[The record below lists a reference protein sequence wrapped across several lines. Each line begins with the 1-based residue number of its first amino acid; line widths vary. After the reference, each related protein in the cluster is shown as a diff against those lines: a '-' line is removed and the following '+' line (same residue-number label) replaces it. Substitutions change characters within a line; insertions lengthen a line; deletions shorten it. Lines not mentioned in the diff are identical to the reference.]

1 MNKFVLSFLIL
12 SLNGCGVLVPAQD
25 PIASTSE
32 VQVTLPQAGSVVTS
46 PLMIEGSAP
55 GPWFFEAS
63 LPVTLKAEDGT
74 VLARGAAQ
82 AQSSWQTIERVD
94 FATTLEFEKSTHT
107 DGVLIF
113 EKDNPSGLP
122 EHSGSYEM
130 EVRF

>member
-1 MNKFVLSFLIL
+1 MKIFALPFLVLGFSA
-12 SLNGCGVLVPAQD
+12 CGVLVPVEG
-25 PIASTSE
+25 PTHTSE
-32 VQVTLPQAGSVVTS
+32 VEVSLPLEGSVVSS
-46 PLMIEGSAP
+46 PLTIVGSAP

-63 LPVTLKAEDGT
+63 LPVTLEAEDGT

-82 AQSSWQTIERVD
+82 AQSSWQTIERVE
-94 FATTLEFEKSTHT
+94 FMATLDFEKGAHT

-130 EVRF
+130 GVRF

>member
-1 MNKFVLSFLIL
+1 MKIFALPFFVLSF
-12 SLNGCGVLVPAQD
+12 SACGVLVPVEG
-25 PIASTSE
+25 PVPTSE

-46 PLMIEGSAP
+46 PLNIEGSAP

-63 LPVTLKAEDGT
+63 LPVTLEAEDGT

-82 AQSSWQTIERVD
+82 AQSSWQTVERVE
-94 FATTLEFEKSTHT
+94 FMATLEFDPGSYAE
-107 DGVLIF
+107 GVLIF

-130 EVRF
+130 GVRF